1 MFPCGNARRIFIS
14 SSFCITLSHA
24 AIALSAVLEG
34 FVDRISKSQRSAN
47 MAAIKS
53 KGMKPEM
60 TVRKICHS
68 MGYRFRLHRKDLP
81 GNPDLV
87 FPGRRKIIFVHGCF
101 WHQHSDP
108 ECPLAHRPRS
118 NMEYWG
124 PKLERTQMRD
134 ARNVAE
140 LESLGW
146 RVLVLWE
153 CETKSAESLTSALKA
168 FLQ

>member
-1 MFPCGNARRIFIS
+1 
-14 SSFCITLSHA
+14 
-24 AIALSAVLEG
+24 
-34 FVDRISKSQRSAN
+34 

-60 TVRKICHS
+60 TVRKVCHA

-87 FPGRRKIIFVHGCF
+87 FPGRRKIVFVHGCF

-108 ECPLAHRPRS
+108 ECPLAHKPRS
-118 NMEYWG
+118 NMDYWG
-124 PKLERTQMRD
+124 PKLERTRKRD
-134 ARNVAE
+134 AGNLTA

-146 RVLVLWE
+146 KVLVLWE
-153 CETKSAESLTSALKA
+153 CETKLDGDLKNCLEH
-168 FLQ
+168 FLA